1 MSIFANIFDNHSL
14 ICRCLS
20 ILYADDNQFLG
31 DYKIVLKTIPFEPS
45 ANAMAQ
51 MQIPS
56 EDSIENSQSFTTQRS
71 SQYRRVQ
78 NTVVR
83 TTYPLHTQQLILY
96 CLSPSVAFA
105 KELKS
110 ARS

>member
-1 MSIFANIFDNHSL
+1 M

-20 ILYADDNQFLG
+20 ILYADDNQFFD
-31 DYKIVLKTIPFEPS
+31 DYKIVLKTVPFEPS
-45 ANAMAQ
+45 ANAVAQ
-51 MQIPS
+51 MHMPS
-56 EDSIENSQSFTTQRS
+56 DDSIEDHHSFTTSQRPG
-71 SQYRRVQ
+71 QFRRVQ
-78 NTVVR
+78 NTVIQ

-105 KELKS
+105 KELKL